1 MNMMKLMKQAQTMQ
15 KDMERVQADLANKR
29 VEFSSGGGMV
39 TAMATGDG
47 SVVAIKI
54 DPKVINPADKDLL
67 EDMVLAAVDG
77 AIKKSREM
85 ASGEM
90 QKVTAGL
97 GIPGLPGMPGL
108 R

>member
-1 MNMMKLMKQAQTMQ
+1 
-15 KDMERVQADLANKR
+15 
-29 VEFSSGGGMV
+29 
-39 TAMATGDG
+39 
-47 SVVAIKI
+47 
-54 DPKVINPADKDLL
+54 VINPSDKDLL

>member
-1 MNMMKLMKQAQTMQ
+1 MNIMKLMKQAQSMQ
-15 KDMERVQADLANKR
+15 KDMERVQAELAEKR

-39 TAMATGDG
+39 VAVAGGDG
-47 SVVAIKI
+47 SIVSIKI

-85 ASGEM
+85 AAAEM
-90 QKVTAGL
+90 RKVTAGM
-97 GIPGLPGMPGL
+97 GLPPGMMGM
-108 R
+108 

>member
-15 KDMERVQADLANKR
+15 KDMERIQAELATKR

-39 TAMATGDG
+39 TAVATGDG
-47 SVVAIKI
+47 SVVSIKI
-54 DPKVINPADKDLL
+54 DAKVINPADKELL

-85 ASGEM
+85 AASDM
-90 QKVTAGL
+90 QKVTAGM
-97 GIPGLPGMPGL
+97 GMPGML
-108 R
+108 GMK

>member
-1 MNMMKLMKQAQTMQ
+1 MNVMKLMKQAQTMQ
-15 KDMERVQADLANKR
+15 KDMERVQAELANKK

-39 TAMATGDG
+39 TATATGDG
-47 SVVAIKI
+47 GIVGITI
-54 DPKVINPADKDLL
+54 DPKVIVPADKELL
-67 EDMVLAAVDG
+67 EDMILAAVDG

-90 QKVTAGL
+90 QKVTAGM
-97 GIPGLPGMPGL
+97 GVPGMFG

>member
-1 MNMMKLMKQAQTMQ
+1 MNMMKLMKQAQAMQ
-15 KDMERVQADLANKR
+15 KDVERVQAELAGKQ

-39 TAMATGDG
+39 SVTATGDG
-47 SVVAIKI
+47 SVLAIKI
-54 DPKVINPADKDLL
+54 DPKVIDPADKELL

-77 AIKKSREM
+77 AIKKGREM
-85 ASGEM
+85 AAAEM

-97 GIPGLPGMPGL
+97 GIPGLPGM

>member
-1 MNMMKLMKQAQTMQ
+1 MNVMKLMKQAQTMQ
-15 KDMERVQADLANKR
+15 KDMERVQAELANKR

-39 TAMATGDG
+39 TATASGDG
-47 SVVAIKI
+47 GIVGITI
-54 DPKVINPADKDLL
+54 DPKVIVPSDKDLL

-85 ASGEM
+85 
-90 QKVTAGL
+90 QKVTAGM
-97 GIPGLPGMPGL
+97 GMPGMFG

>member
-1 MNMMKLMKQAQTMQ
+1 MNVMKLMKQAQTMQ
-15 KDMERVQADLANKR
+15 KDMERIQAELATKH

-39 TAMATGDG
+39 TATATGDG
-47 SVVAIKI
+47 GVVALKI
-54 DPKVINPADKDLL
+54 DPKVINPADKEML
-67 EDMVLAAVDG
+67 EDLILAAVDG

-90 QKVTAGL
+90 AKVTAGM
-97 GIPGLPGMPGL
+97 GMPGMFG

>member
-1 MNMMKLMKQAQTMQ
+1 MNVMKMMKQAQTMQ
-15 KDMERVQADLANKR
+15 KDMERVQAELAQKR

-39 TAMATGDG
+39 TAVATGDG
-47 SVVAIKI
+47 TITGITI
-54 DPKVINPADKDLL
+54 DPRVIVASDKELL

-85 ASGEM
+85 AAADM

-97 GIPGLPGMPGL
+97 AMPGL
-108 R
+108 FGH

>member
-1 MNMMKLMKQAQTMQ
+1 MNVMKLMKQAQTMQ

-39 TAMATGDG
+39 TAIATGDG
-47 SVVAIKI
+47 GIAGIKI
-54 DPKVINPADKDLL
+54 DPKVINPADKELL

-77 AIKKSREM
+77 AIRKSRDM
-85 ASGEM
+85 ASAEM
-90 QKVTAGL
+90 GKITAGM
-97 GIPGLPGMPGL
+97 GLPGMPGMFG